1 MISARGAIV
10 RGIAL
15 MLTLVAILA
24 SSGRIRATPIPTNW
38 TQFRIDGTHNV
49 VLDADLET
57 SWTSVTGGAISSSPT
72 VVGSVLYIG
81 NNHGDLNA
89 IDVTSGN
96 VIWSRHFK
104 NDLMSQPLFYD
115 GLIIVGEGDEQSQGS
130 APGTVYIGTGPSAI
144 LAVDAKTGQ
153 VKWRVAVAGSAM
165 PTGAIV
171 NNVLI
176 EHNGA
181 GWLTAIDPHTGKVL
195 YTRNMHSIA
204 SMTGALPVGA
214 NAIVTIGVLNN
225 EVDAVRVADGATIWH
240 TAFPAEGSGH
250 GDCPPVT
257 DGTVLI
263 CNYVMPKPPATYTS
277 VDSPAIQHAYALDVR
292 TGAKLWDV
300 TLQGGTLPWR
310 NEGAIPMMVNG
321 IVYFGSA
328 LAPYMHALDART
340 GRTIWETKVRA
351 PVKGG
356 IVSTNGR
363 VYFGDLKGYLWSLD
377 AKTGKIIGTK
387 KMRSGFNV
395 GSPIIVG
402 KTLIVGSRT
411 GSLYAVPLAD
421 IDSGKDS

>member
-1 MISARGAIV
+1 MSSV
-10 RGIAL
+10 RGVLTRAIPPVLAL
-15 MLTLVAILA
+15 AAAVAV
-24 SSGRIRATPIPTNW
+24 SGRISAMPTPSDW

-49 VLDADLET
+49 VLDDDLDT
-57 SWTSVTGGAISSSPT
+57 SWTSITGGAISSSPA
-72 VVGSVLYIG
+72 VSGAVLYIG

-89 IDVTSGN
+89 IDIKTGQ
-96 VIWSRHFK
+96 VIWSKHLS
-104 NDLMSQPLFYD
+104 NDLMSQPLLYG
-115 GLIIVGEGDEQSQGS
+115 GLVIVGEGDEQSQGS
-130 APGTVYIGTGPSAI
+130 APGTVYVGQGPSA
-144 LAVDAKTGQ
+144 LVAVDAKTGL
-153 VKWRVAVAGSAM
+153 VRWRLAVAGSAM

-171 NNVLI
+171 NNMLI

-181 GWLTAIDPHTGKVL
+181 GWLTAVDPRTGKVL
-195 YTRNMHSIA
+195 YARNMHSIA
-204 SMTGALPVGA
+204 SMTGALPIGS
-214 NAIVTIGVLNN
+214 NAIVTTGVLDN
-225 EVDAVRVADGATIWH
+225 AVAAIRVADGATIWR
-240 TAFPAEGSGH
+240 TSFPAEGSGH

-257 DGTVLI
+257 DGTLLV

-310 NEGAIPMMVNG
+310 NEGAIPMMLDGV
-321 IVYFGSA
+321 VYFGSA
-328 LAPYMHALDART
+328 ISPYMHALDAKT
-340 GRTIWETKVRA
+340 GRTIWEVKVHA

-356 IVSTNGR
+356 LVSTNGR
-363 VYFGDLKGYLWSLD
+363 IYFGDLKGYLWSFD
-377 AKTGKIIGTK
+377 AKTGREVGCK

-411 GSLYAVPLAD
+411 GSIYAVPLAD

>member
-1 MISARGAIV
+1 MSTVRRTVTRVVPILCVLFAIV
-10 RGIAL
+10 A
-15 MLTLVAILA
+15 VAGPL
-24 SSGRIRATPIPTNW
+24 RAMQVPTEW

-49 VLDADLET
+49 VLDDDLNT
-57 SWTSVTGGAISSSPT
+57 SWTSITGGAISSSPA
-72 VVGSVLYIG
+72 VSGSVLYIG

-89 IDVTSGN
+89 IDIKTGQ
-96 VIWSRHFK
+96 VIWSKHLA
-104 NDLMSQPLFYD
+104 NDLMSQPLLYG
-115 GLIIVGEGDEQSQGS
+115 GLVIIGEGDEQSQGS
-130 APGTVYIGTGPSAI
+130 APGTVYIGQGPSA
-144 LAVDAKTGQ
+144 LVALDTKTGD
-153 VKWRVAVAGSAM
+153 VKWRLSVAGSAM

-181 GWLTAIDPHTGKVL
+181 GWLTAVDPHTGKVL

-204 SMTGALPVGA
+204 SMTGALPVGS
-214 NAIVTIGVLNN
+214 NAIVTIGVLDNAV
-225 EVDAVRVADGATIWH
+225 EAVRVADGATIWR
-240 TAFPAEGSGH
+240 TQFPAEGSGH

-257 DGTVLI
+257 DGTILF

-277 VDSPAIQHAYALDVR
+277 VDSQAIQHAYALDVR
-292 TGAKLWDV
+292 TGKKLWDV
-300 TLQGGTLPWR
+300 TLEGGILPWR
-310 NEGAIPMMVNG
+310 NEGAIPMLMDGV
-321 IVYFGSA
+321 VYFGSSVS
-328 LAPYMHALDART
+328 PYMHALDAKT
-340 GRTIWETKVRA
+340 GRTIWEAKVHA

-356 IVSTNGR
+356 LVSTNGR

-377 AKTGKIIGTK
+377 AKTGKVVGVK

-395 GSPIIVG
+395 GSPIVVG